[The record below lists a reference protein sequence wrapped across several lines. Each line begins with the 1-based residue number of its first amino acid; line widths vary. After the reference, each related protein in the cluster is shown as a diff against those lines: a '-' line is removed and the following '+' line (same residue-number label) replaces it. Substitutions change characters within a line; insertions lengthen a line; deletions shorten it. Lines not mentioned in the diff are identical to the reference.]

1 MLFRR
6 KRAIFLIIAGL
17 IFCSSAI
24 FWLSL
29 PDVSI
34 LQKTNPGKTA
44 LMKER
49 EEEWRKKGKALR
61 IKQVWVPLNR
71 ISPYLINAVLIA
83 EDDKFWHHKGI
94 DYEAIKEALERNI
107 KKKRYAY
114 GASTIT
120 QQLAKNLYLYSKKSI
135 LRKLREMAIAFQ
147 LEMHL
152 KKSRILHLYLNVA
165 EWGEGIFGVEAASIH
180 YFGKHASDLTPEEAV
195 RLAAVLPSPR
205 KHSPLDGSSFV
216 ERRAA
221 IIYEIMLKRGIV
233 EEYRNG
239 NGE

>member
-1 MLFRR
+1 
-6 KRAIFLIIAGL
+6 
-17 IFCSSAI
+17 
-24 FWLSL
+24 
-29 PDVSI
+29 
-34 LQKTNPGKTA
+34 
-44 LMKER
+44 MKER
-49 EEEWRKKGKALR
+49 EKEWRRKGMKIN
-61 IKQVWVPLNR
+61 IKQIWVPLNR
-71 ISPYLINAVLIA
+71 ISPFLINAVLIA

-94 DYEAIKEALERNI
+94 DYEAMKEALERNL

-120 QQLAKNLYLYSKKSI
+120 QQLARNLYLSPKKSI
-135 LRKLREMAIAFQ
+135 FRKLKEIAIAIQ

-152 KKSRILHLYLNVA
+152 DKRRILYLYLNVA
-165 EWGEGIFGVEAASIH
+165 EWGEGIFGAEAASIH

-205 KHSPLDGSSFV
+205 RHSPLDNSPFV

-233 EEYRNG
+233 EHER
-239 NGE
+239 EL